1 MATELDLPDDVAAWV
16 RTAYKEHAQTVLDAL
31 CSFRAGYGTVAT
43 DRVLRCI
50 VSAADGDAGRVKKYV
65 ELAKKDW
72 RDVVTAAEYRYPD
85 VRVRDLSKPF
95 DM

>member
-1 MATELDLPDDVAAWV
+1 MATELDLPDDVMARIRV
-16 RTAYKEHAQTVLDAL
+16 VYGGKAQAVLDAL
-31 CSFRAGYGTVAT
+31 CCFRSHNASFAT

-50 VSAADGDAGRVKKYV
+50 VSAAEGDESCVTKYI

-72 RDVVTAAEYRYPD
+72 RDVVTAAEYKYPD
-85 VRVRDLSKPF
+85 VRERDLSKPF

>member
-1 MATELDLPDDVAAWV
+1 MATESDVPDDVSVWV
-16 RTAYKEHAQTVLDAL
+16 HTVYKEHAQTVLDAL
-31 CSFRAGYGTVAT
+31 CTFRSGHASFAT

-50 VSAADGDAGRVKKYV
+50 VSAADGNASRVNKYI

-85 VRVRDLSKPF
+85 TRVRDLSEPF
-95 DM
+95 DI

>member
-1 MATELDLPDDVAAWV
+1 MAAESEMPEDLSVWV
-16 RTAYKEHAQTVLDAL
+16 RTVYKERAQSVLDAL
-31 CSFRAGYGTVAT
+31 HTFRASHASSAS

-50 VSAADGDAGRVKKYV
+50 VSAADGDASRVKKYI

-85 VRVRDLSKPF
+85 TRVRDLSKPF
-95 DM
+95 DI

>member
-1 MATELDLPDDVAAWV
+1 MSDDVAAWV
-16 RTAYKEHAQTVLDAL
+16 RADYKEDAQAVLDAL
-31 CSFRAGYGTVAT
+31 CSFRAGYASVAT

-50 VSAADGDAGRVKKYV
+50 VSAADGDAGGVRKYI